1 MKHTV
6 FVILSVLLIASCSRR
21 PDYLIGEK
29 EMEALLVD
37 IHKTEAVIESNYSL
51 YSSNADKKKLRE
63 AVFLRHGVTQEQFDT
78 TLVWYGHHID
88 KYMQVY
94 DKVVERLKAE
104 NEEAKKLLAEENS
117 QTMTQPGDSVDVW
130 KQKRFHTFDT
140 RVSSNLLAFDIATD
154 ENFRTRDYF
163 EFKFKVLMLPKLSV
177 KPQVYMAVRHANNDI
192 VYNRVDVD
200 KEGWCVLPLQAD
212 SAAAI
217 SRVYGYVLL
226 PMQSVQEKMYIDS
239 LTLIRRHYNDRI
251 PVVDKQ
257 KSLSAQPVAK
267 SPKGLAVKQFPKK
280 VKQIGS

>member
-1 MKHTV
+1 
-6 FVILSVLLIASCSRR
+6 
-21 PDYLIGEK
+21 
-29 EMEALLVD
+29 
-37 IHKTEAVIESNYSL
+37 
-51 YSSNADKKKLRE
+51 
-63 AVFLRHGVTQEQFDT
+63 
-78 TLVWYGHHID
+78 
-88 KYMQVY
+88 
-94 DKVVERLKAE
+94 
-104 NEEAKKLLAEENS
+104 
-117 QTMTQPGDSVDVW
+117 
-130 KQKRFHTFDT
+130 
-140 RVSSNLLAFDIATD
+140 
-154 ENFRTRDYF
+154 
-163 EFKFKVLMLPKLSV
+163 
-177 KPQVYMAVRHANNDI
+177 MAVRHANNDI

-267 SPKGLAVKQFPKK
+267 SPKGLAAKQFPKT